1 MVEYVYRIQWG
12 MLVCIQG
19 TVGDAGVY
27 TRYSEGMVVCIQGT
41 VWGHRGGVCMVQWGH
56 GGGVYRIQ
64 WEMVVS
70 GG

>member
-27 TRYSEGMVVCIQGT
+27 TRHSGGIVVVYIWYSGGMVVVCIG
-41 VWGHRGGVCMVQWGH
+41 
-56 GGGVYRIQ
+56 Y
-64 WEMVVS
+64 S
-70 GG
+70 GAWW